1 MTLNEITDEV
11 RQLLKEGPLDY
22 AQIVDVYLDDE
33 VRHYSDLYHEIT
45 VDDGSGDGAIVYEPV
60 GNRIIPPV
68 ETRQNQS
75 LDEETISIEFDSSRA
90 ADDTD
95 FVGALI
101 DANLIQRRVR
111 IRKVLFRPNTGRTI
125 PIWLFDHQDG
135 IADMLD
141 DQKAVGD
148 LSNLTLRIS
157 SGTFSYLE
165 RRNVTLTP
173 LVQRD
178 LHPNDTSLDHTARL
192 VGVELPWGE

>member
-1 MTLNEITDEV
+1 MTLNEITEEV
-11 RQLLKEGPLDY
+11 RGLLKEGPLDY

-45 VDDGSGDGAIVYEPV
+45 VDDGSGDGPIVYEPV
-60 GNRIIPPV
+60 GSRIVPPV

-90 ADDTD
+90 ADDMD
-95 FVGALI
+95 FVGSLI

-111 IRKVLFRPNTGRTI
+111 IRKVLFRPGTGRTV
-125 PIWLFDHQDG
+125 PIWLFDYQDG

-141 DQKAVGD
+141 DQKAIGD
-148 LSNLTLRIS
+148 LSKLTLRIS

-173 LVQRD
+173 SVQRS
-178 LHPNDTSLDHTARL
+178 LHPNDTSLNHIARL
-192 VGVELPWGE
+192 VGVELPWGQ